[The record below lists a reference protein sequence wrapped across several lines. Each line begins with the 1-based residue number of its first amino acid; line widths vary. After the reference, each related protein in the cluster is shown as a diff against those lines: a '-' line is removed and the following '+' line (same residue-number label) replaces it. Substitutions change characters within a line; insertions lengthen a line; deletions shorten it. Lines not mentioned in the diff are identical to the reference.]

1 MKMEIRQSVI
11 NTIKHEPLLFGEVA
25 NELGLTPSSMHRV
38 LYANDKRL
46 TQAGVMAIIK
56 RHTGLNDEEIIEKP
70 AAVNTAS

>member
-1 MKMEIRQSVI
+1 MEIRQSVI

-25 NELGLTPSSMHRV
+25 NELGLTPSSMNRI

-56 RHTGLNDEEIIEKP
+56 RHTGLSDKEILEKP
-70 AAVNTAS
+70 AAVNTVS